1 MAGLPKILI
10 VEDNIEILE
19 LYLLTLKGNGY
30 EVKSASN
37 VDDALSIAKSFHPD
51 IIFLDIMLPG
61 NKTGLDALMIL
72 RTDSSYGCT
81 KKRIVML
88 TNLGMND
95 KIRNEWEE
103 YADGYVIKAEIVP
116 HDLIEII
123 NSFESSTTPEN
134 QTDPN
139 STDS

>member
-10 VEDNIEILE
+10 VEDNIEIIE
-19 LYLLTLKGNGY
+19 LYLLTLRSNGY
-30 EVKSASN
+30 DVQSASN
-37 VDDALSIAKSFHPD
+37 VDDALNIAKSFHPD

-61 NKTGLDALMIL
+61 DKTGLDALMIL
-72 RTDSSYGCT
+72 RTDESYGCT
-81 KKRIVML
+81 KKRIIML

-116 HDLIEII
+116 HDLIDII
-123 NSFESSTTPEN
+123 NSFDQDSKTGTTVDPHSPES
-134 QTDPN
+134 
-139 STDS
+139 